1 MEQLDMSSIMRTEFQ
16 VFKDWDGT
24 GATGSAEVV
33 KGQEQR
39 HSRSCRELNQESR
52 HQKSNPPSP
61 SLEIPFF
68 VAVSAQSL
76 RH

>member
-1 MEQLDMSSIMRTEFQ
+1 MSSIMRTEFQ
-16 VFKDWDGT
+16 VSKDWDGT

-52 HQKSNPPSP
+52 HQKSNPPS
-61 SLEIPFF
+61 LEIPFF

-76 RH
+76 RQP